1 MEHSS
6 DARRTGKQSTARRAT
21 NMVYVWSLSVPSW
34 AKVESQ
40 TVGVREKSEGEG
52 SVETIPKA
60 FLKLEHDLK

>member
-1 MEHSS
+1 
-6 DARRTGKQSTARRAT
+6 
-21 NMVYVWSLSVPSW
+21 MVYVWSLSVPSW

-60 FLKLEHDLK
+60 FLKLEHNLK